1 MSVEAVAR
9 KEPGRVLIE
18 VFLYL
23 QVLDILSTLI
33 GFSLGTG
40 EASPFIRLLIRWGPV
55 TGLIVSKIFAACL
68 AALCL
73 YLNKR
78 VLIRYINYW
87 YAVLVV
93 WNLATILKVLN
104 AHAGPHPGFFAIH

>member
-1 MSVEAVAR
+1 VDVATR
-9 KEPGRVLIE
+9 TEPGRFLIE

-23 QVLDILSTLI
+23 QVLDILSSMI

-55 TGLIVSKIFAACL
+55 MGLIVSKIVAAGL

-73 YLNKR
+73 LLNR
-78 VLIRYINYW
+78 RILIRYINYW
-87 YAVLVV
+87 YAALVV
-93 WNLATILKVLN
+93 WNLVTILRVLN
-104 AHAGPHPGFFAIH
+104 S